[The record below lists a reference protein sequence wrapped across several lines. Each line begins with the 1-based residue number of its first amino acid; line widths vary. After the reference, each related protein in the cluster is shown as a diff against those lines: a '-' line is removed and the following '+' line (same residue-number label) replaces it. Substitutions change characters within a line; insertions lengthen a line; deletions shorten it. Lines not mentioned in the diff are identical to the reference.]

1 MNDAVHAS
9 DAHRVEVDG
18 RHVVLVGTAHI
29 SQESVDVVRAT
40 IRAESP
46 DVVCVELDERRY
58 KVLSDPRWWESLD
71 LFQVIKGGQAPL
83 LVAQLALSSFQKR
96 MGLATGVKP
105 GSELAAAVEEAKALG
120 VEYDLV
126 DREIRTTLLRGWR
139 KTGFWKKTTLAGS
152 LVAGMFMGEEKE
164 LNEDEMRKLRQQDT
178 LSGMLDEMGD
188 SLPSIKMVL
197 VDERDVYMSH
207 RIRIAGKPGDTI
219 VAVVGAAHVPGMLRQ
234 FALPNPEPEE
244 VTRINTVPGR
254 SFLSRALPWV
264 LPAIVIA
271 VFGYGFA
278 VGDWDNLKEA
288 ALAWVLANGLL
299 SALGAALALGHPLT
313 IVAAFFAAPLTSLN
327 PTIGAGFVTGM
338 VQTWARPPSVR
349 DMEKISDDVGQWKG
363 WWTNKLAR
371 VLLVFVFSNLGSSI
385 GTFVAFGWLKD
396 LIA

>member
-1 MNDAVHAS
+1 MDDGAHQS

-29 SQESVDVVRAT
+29 SQESVDIVRET

-58 KVLSDPRWWESLD
+58 KVLSDPRWWEALD

-105 GSELAAAVEEAKALG
+105 GSELAAAVEEAKELG

-126 DREIRTTLLRGWR
+126 DREIRTTLLRAWR
-139 KTGFWKKTTLAGS
+139 KTSFWKKTTLAGS

-178 LSGMLDEMGD
+178 LSNMLDEMGD
-188 SLPSIKMVL
+188 TLPSIKTVL

-207 RIRIAGKPGDTI
+207 RIRIAGKPGDTV

-234 FALPNPEPEE
+234 FAQPNPPDAHIAE
-244 VTRINTVPGR
+244 INTVPGR
-254 SFLSRALPWV
+254 TFVSRALPWI
-264 LPAIVIA
+264 LPAIVIG
-271 VFGYGFA
+271 VFAYGFA

-313 IVAAFFAAPLTSLN
+313 IIAAFFAAPLTSLN
-327 PTIGAGFVTGM
+327 PTIGAGFVTGL
-338 VQTWARPPSVR
+338 VQTWVRPPAVR
-349 DMEKISDDVGQWKG
+349 DMEKISDDVGQLKG
-363 WWTNKLAR
+363 WWTNRLAR
-371 VLLVFVFSNLGSSI
+371 VLLVFVLSNLGSSV